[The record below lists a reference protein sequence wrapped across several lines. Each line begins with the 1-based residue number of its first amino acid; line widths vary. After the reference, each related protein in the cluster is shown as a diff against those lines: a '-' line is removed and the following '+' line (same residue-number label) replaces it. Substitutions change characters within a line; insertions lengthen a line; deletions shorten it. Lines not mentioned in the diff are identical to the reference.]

1 MNSDR
6 FLVVWDGKEL
16 SHIAVQPS
24 KINCKNV
31 TCDIHLNSSDAIGQN
46 PTKLFSPN
54 FERLRVLPA
63 DEPD

>member
-1 MNSDR
+1 MNGDR
-6 FLVVWDGKEL
+6 FLVVWDGEEL

-31 TCDIHLNSSDAIGQN
+31 TCDIHLNSSDAIGRN

-54 FERLRVLPA
+54 LERLRVLPA